1 MPKCSLFLQR
11 RCLGASDSGISL
23 DPVQGHHD
31 GKAEADMGSSGAAVI
46 SFQEQITFPAAK
58 DMLGLNKNGNSQQI
72 EQGERL
78 LLTPASPHQCPWVA
92 GWCQRR
98 HRAPTNEP
106 LWLRSTGSCHKGP
119 APDILH
125 PPGQAPH
132 LPTPCPDA
140 HPSHPALKARTVCL
154 QFPRREIMLKKLIIH
169 LKTKSGCSSA
179 HQG

>member
-1 MPKCSLFLQR
+1 MPKCSLFLQQ
-11 RCLGASDSGISL
+11 RCLGASGSGISF
-23 DPVQGHHD
+23 DRVQGHHD

-46 SFQEQITFPAAK
+46 SFHKQITSPAAK

-72 EQGERL
+72 EQGLRL
-78 LLTPASPHQCPWVA
+78 LLPPASPHQCPRVV

-98 HRAPTNEP
+98 HRAPRNEH
-106 LWLRSTGSCHKGP
+106 LWLRSVGSCHKDP
-119 APDILH
+119 TPDILH
-125 PPGQAPH
+125 RPGQALH
-132 LPTPCPDA
+132 LPVPCPNA
-140 HPSHPALKARTVCL
+140 HPSYPALKARTVCL